1 MLDKREWVVASF
13 SLLVVT
19 IVLQLSYSGLRKCV
33 AATAQGDAPRVTQSI
48 RELSVQGAS
57 LLRSH

>member
-1 MLDKREWVVASF
+1 MINKREWMVVSF

-19 IVLQLSYSGLRKCV
+19 LFLQLSYSGLRKCV